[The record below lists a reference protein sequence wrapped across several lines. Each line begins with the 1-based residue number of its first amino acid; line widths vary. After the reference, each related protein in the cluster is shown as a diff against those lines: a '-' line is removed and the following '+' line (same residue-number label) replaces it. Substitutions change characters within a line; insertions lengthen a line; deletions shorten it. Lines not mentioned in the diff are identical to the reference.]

1 MKILLISFLVLLSS
15 CGSIKNQ
22 TENFEFISFYGQFY
36 LQDKNAN
43 INAQKY
49 NFSDKDG
56 EKRLVEYGDELVIF
70 TQTYGNVKGS
80 YKVLDSEPYIS
91 DFKKYDHVVEGSISI
106 KNNELDIFAWGE
118 KTPNKKIK
126 LNDGNYRVRILCSN
140 FNSVK
145 ERDLQYDTDNDFYE
159 ILIWRSHEK
168 GIKVLKMYS
177 NK

>member
-1 MKILLISFLVLLSS
+1 MKILLLSFLVLLSS

-80 YKVLDSEPYIS
+80 YKVLDSEPI
-91 DFKKYDHVVEGSISI
+91 FQTL
-106 KNNELDIFAWGE
+106 KNMTMLLKEALAL
-118 KTPNKKIK
+118 KIT
-126 LNDGNYRVRILCSN
+126 N
-140 FNSVK
+140 
-145 ERDLQYDTDNDFYE
+145 
-159 ILIWRSHEK
+159 
-168 GIKVLKMYS
+168 
-177 NK
+177 